1 MRLQAASS
9 VLVAF
14 LVTGG
19 LGLAAAAAADEYFTE
34 LEIDQIR
41 EAQKIAR
48 RVPVFLNIAETRL
61 VYLGLK
67 EAEKQEEGKV
77 SRVAKAL
84 ASVFQP
90 GMAAEI
96 DKAEAEAKTQAEES
110 DRELVEFTRTALL
123 RGFYQAL
130 EEAMDNIDD
139 AYERKRGD
147 VRGPLE
153 NLKKFT
159 EQTIPLLRRFE
170 PETSREKS
178 AINDALEQAEL
189 ALEGAESALKIVP
202 KTPKGN

>member
-1 MRLQAASS
+1 M
-9 VLVAF
+9 LVAF

-19 LGLAAAAAADEYFTE
+19 LSLAAATAAEYFTE

-41 EAQKIAR
+41 EAQEIAR

-67 EAEKQEEGKV
+67 EAEKQEEEGKV
-77 SRVAKAL
+77 SKVAKAL
-84 ASVFQP
+84 SSVFQP

-96 DKAEAEAKTQAEES
+96 DKAEDEAQTQAEEN
-110 DRELVEFTRTALL
+110 DRELVEFTRTELL

-153 NLKKFT
+153 NLKKFM
-159 EQTIPLLRRFE
+159 EETIPLLKRFE